1 MNKEDNILK
10 SANLKTTKKRL
21 LILSVLNN
29 SKTPLTC
36 EDILEKTSK
45 EINMNLSTVYR
56 ASKCFNRK
64 EVYLLK
70 QLE

>member
-36 EDILEKTSK
+36 EDILE
-45 EINMNLSTVYR
+45 
-56 ASKCFNRK
+56 
-64 EVYLLK
+64 
-70 QLE
+70 